1 MIQKQSPVAKTI
13 NYTPLTQQISKADIR
28 AFLDSQGLTKK
39 ANIIKIAIIGI
50 GGVIIL
56 SMVPAIIADSSTA
69 IGRIIAAVIVAA
81 LVAAT
86 VFLIDYGYKRS
97 ARLWHF
103 ARANNFS
110 YTHTL
115 LNPPYTGMIF
125 QQGHSRFASNIIYVP
140 ASESFAS
147 FEMGDYQYTTGSGKE
162 KQTHDWFYLS
172 IEMDRQ
178 LPHMV
183 LDSRANNVRFFGKDL
198 MTNLPESFS
207 KDQVLSLEGDFNTY
221 FTLYAPKEYE
231 RDALYVFTPDLM
243 ALLMDKSAQFDAE
256 IIDNKLYFY
265 RRYSVD
271 RTNPTMMYQLLTIIH
286 TVGMKMYQQTDYYA
300 DERVGDRASNVIAQG
315 GRRLKQRINWVVVI
329 VVIAIFAVW
338 IIPNFLR
345 Q

>member
-1 MIQKQSPVAKTI
+1 MVQKQSPVAKTI
-13 NYTPLTQQISKADIR
+13 NYAPLTQPVSKADIQ
-28 AFLDSQGLTKK
+28 AFLDSQGLTGKIK
-39 ANIIKIAIIGI
+39 TIRIATMVIGGIIVLAIVPTIIVGGARAI
-50 GGVIIL
+50 GGVISALIVTL
-56 SMVPAIIADSSTA
+56 IAAAIILLTE
-69 IGRIIAAVIVAA
+69 
-81 LVAAT
+81 
-86 VFLIDYGYKRS
+86 YGYKR
-97 ARLWHF
+97 AVRFWYF

-110 YTHTL
+110 YTHAL
-115 LNPPYTGMIF
+115 LDPPYTGMIF

-162 KQTHDWFYLS
+162 KQTHNWFYLCV
-172 IEMDRQ
+172 EMDRQ

-207 KDQVLSLEGDFNTY
+207 KDQILSLEGDFNSY

-345 Q
+345 

>member
-56 SMVPAIIADSSTA
+56 SMVPAIIADHSTA

-86 VFLIDYGYKRS
+86 VFLIDYGYKRA

-103 ARANNFS
+103 ARANSFS

-115 LNPPYTGMIF
+115 LDPPYAGMIF

-140 ASESFAS
+140 PSESFAS

-162 KQTHDWFYLS
+162 KQTHNWFYLCV
-172 IEMDRQ
+172 EMDRQ

-207 KDQVLSLEGDFNTY
+207 KDQILSLEGDFNSY

-286 TVGMKMYQQTDYYA
+286 TVGMKMYRQTDYYA

-345 Q
+345 